1 MELESSDN
9 KVDANKELS
18 KVVENV
24 DEDGKE
30 LETDEGKEESS
41 SNGDEGGSREATHPT
56 TSPEDRVPGQANLMP
71 ISSTSEGE
79 GAEAR
84 VQGVEGGQGAT
95 FKKRKTSHRRSFRE
109 RLEVLEYVTASN
121 FNCSRRKE
129 FSSRECLELV

>member
-1 MELESSDN
+1 MELESSDT

-41 SNGDEGGSREATHPT
+41 SNGDEGGSRGAALPT
-56 TSPEDRVPGQANLMP
+56 NSPEDIVPGLGNLMP
-71 ISSTSEGE
+71 LSSTSEVEVEAGVE
-79 GAEAR
+79 GRQGVEGVEAR
-84 VQGVEGGQGAT
+84 QGMEGGQGAT

-109 RLEVLEYVTASN
+109 R
-121 FNCSRRKE
+121 
-129 FSSRECLELV
+129 